1 MKARIRDVG
10 IRRFEPKALRSFFLL
25 HETDWVGLTLAQTRA
40 RWTAVDEFYIPP
52 DPKYNKPPTP
62 HEIRAEAAR
71 RREGGKGDADSE
83 LLPELDNDPRDLTLE
98 SEGEEELQREA
109 EAEISH
115 GVADEVSA
123 EQRRYE
129 VSLLDLPRGRIHRKE
144 KKATVSKFDGDFE
157 WIGRNRREGLGDE
170 WELET
175 IGEREAWEELEEFLD
190 EDDWEALSD
199 DSEANEVVRTDGR
212 DQTVRERA
220 LTYAEKVRGKAG

>member
-1 MKARIRDVG
+1 M
-10 IRRFEPKALRSFFLL
+10 
-25 HETDWVGLTLAQTRA
+25 
-40 RWTAVDEFYIPP
+40 
-52 DPKYNKPPTP
+52 
-62 HEIRAEAAR
+62 
-71 RREGGKGDADSE
+71 
-83 LLPELDNDPRDLTLE
+83 TLE
-98 SEGEEELQREA
+98 GEGEEELQRDA
-109 EAEISH
+109 EAEIAH

-123 EQRRYE
+123 ERRRYE

-144 KKATVSKFDGDFE
+144 KKATVSKLDGDFE